1 MGFKVSSINYKMM
14 SYLLITLNASAGST
28 KMKEAERR
36 ATRVAPDTDSPNENV
51 SFWDGWRLFFMLSP
65 CEDEWNEAEGT
76 KSGNCLRE
84 GYKYSIRTRRGR
96 GRGKVE
102 EALLGLEVERERWGL
117 QVEHNE
123 TLRTR
128 AISCSHTQMQ
138 LTTAKCHRYH
148 VDVDNVARSQDHH
161 IISFYFC
168 WK

>member
-1 MGFKVSSINYKMM
+1 MM

-36 ATRVAPDTDSPNENV
+36 ATRVAPATDSPNENV
-51 SFWDGWRLFFMLSP
+51 SFWDGWRLCFVLSP
-65 CEDEWNEAEGT
+65 CEDEWNEAKGA
-76 KSGNCLRE
+76 KSGNCWIRE
-84 GYKYSIRTRRGR
+84 KHYSIRTRIGR
-96 GRGKVE
+96 GRVE

-117 QVEHNE
+117 EMEHNE